1 MRGRGARSGDV
12 CDLCGGELRA
22 GTTRLDIWRG
32 DELVVITDVP
42 ANVCQQCGEAY
53 IAAGVAKRL
62 ERFLPQWRDKTPQRY
77 LTVPEYSA
85 EEVLPS

>member
-1 MRGRGARSGDV
+1 MTEPDDL

-22 GTTRLDIWRG
+22 GTTRLDVWRG

-42 ANVCQQCGEAY
+42 ADVCQQCGEAY
-53 IAAGVAKRL
+53 IAAEVAKRV
-62 ERFLPQWRDKTPQRY
+62 ERFLPQCRDRVPQRY

-85 EEVLPS
+85 EEGLAS